1 MYRTGFSNIFRLPVL
16 GELLSAGP
24 AELAEGAVVGGLLDF
39 DCGAPLVILYI
50 ENFDQ
55 TQSED
60 LTLSLMITDLIII

>member
-1 MYRTGFSNIFRLPVL
+1 ML

-24 AELAEGAVVGGLLDF
+24 AELAKGAVVGGLFDF
-39 DCGAPLVILYI
+39 DGGAPLVILYI

-60 LTLSLMITDLIII
+60 LTLSLMTTDLIII